1 VSAQPSPSATPTL
14 AIIIV
19 SWNVRELLRRCLHS
33 VADSLT
39 GSTLAYEI
47 IVVDN
52 ASGDGTPQMLR
63 AEFPKVRLIESGAN
77 LGFAAGNN
85 LALRFVLP
93 IGSEQSVVPDYVLLL
108 NPDTE
113 VVADAILRLVAE
125 LESHPEVVVVG
136 PRLRYGDGSVQSSRR
151 QFPTRAEM
159 LWESTLLERL
169 WLHNPWV
176 RRYRCADQ
184 PDDLAQPVGWLVGAA
199 LLVRTTAITRA
210 GLLDERFFMYSEELE
225 WQYRLQIADCGLPIV
240 LPQSTIRNPQ
250 STIKYV
256 PEAEIIHYEGKSS
269 EQAITR
275 RHVNFQRSKLLL
287 ARMWYGWGFAGLLRF
302 ALRLGYAYEIIAEGI
317 KLTLGHR
324 PALRRQRIAVY
335 REVLRE
341 LSRT

>member
-1 VSAQPSPSATPTL
+1 MSAQPSPPASPTL

-33 VADSLT
+33 VADSLA
-39 GSTLAYEI
+39 GGNLAYEI

-85 LALRFVLP
+85 RALRLVLP
-93 IGSEQSVVPDYVLLL
+93 IGSEQSPVPDYVLLL

-113 VVADAILRLVAE
+113 VVGDAILRLVAE

-151 QFPTRAEM
+151 RFPTRAEM
-159 LWESTLLERL
+159 LWESTLLERI
-169 WLHNPWV
+169 WPHNPWV

-225 WQYRLQIADCGLPIV
+225 WQYRLWIADCGLPIA

-250 STIKYV
+250 STITYV

-287 ARMWYGWGFAGLLRF
+287 ARMWYGWRFARLLRI

-317 KLTLGHR
+317 KLMLGHR

-341 LSRT
+341 LRRT